1 MDEYF
6 EYFSKK
12 MGSSVHRRAVPQS
25 SCERYKD
32 KLPPLLISHW
42 NNYGWSGYGEG
53 LFWTVNPAE
62 YEPVINA
69 WLEDSSINQSPPF
82 HVIARGAF
90 GDLYLW
96 QEGTGSRL
104 TLCAAYARYL
114 LKKIEP
120 RHEEFDT
127 SVQSF
132 FASKRPENN
141 DFDGLF
147 SPALHKLG
155 PLQPDEMYGFVPALA
170 LGGPGTLNTLQK
182 VKTIEHL
189 TFLSQLSPLTD
200 WGFPEIEDL

>member
-12 MGSSVHRRAVPQS
+12 MGSSVHRREVPQS

-42 NNYGWSGYGEG
+42 NHYGWSGYGEG

-114 LKKIEP
+114 LKKLNRGMKSSTP
-120 RHEEFDT
+120 AYSLSSHQSGPKTMT
-127 SVQSF
+127 STAFLAQ
-132 FASKRPENN
+132 
-141 DFDGLF
+141 LF
-147 SPALHKLG
+147 TS
-155 PLQPDEMYGFVPALA
+155 
-170 LGGPGTLNTLQK
+170 
-182 VKTIEHL
+182 
-189 TFLSQLSPLTD
+189 
-200 WGFPEIEDL
+200 